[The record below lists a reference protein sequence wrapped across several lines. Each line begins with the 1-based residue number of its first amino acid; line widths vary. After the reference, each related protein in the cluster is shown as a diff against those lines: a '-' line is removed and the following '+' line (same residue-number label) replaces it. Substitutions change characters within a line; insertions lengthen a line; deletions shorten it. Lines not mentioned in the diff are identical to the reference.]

1 MTRVL
6 ADTVA
11 VAPRF
16 ARSVRVEADLLGGAA
31 LEGFV
36 CSASVAAVLRGLA
49 RQYAGANQRA
59 FTVTG
64 TYGAG
69 KSSLAVALAC
79 LLGRNPSARAV
90 ARGVLGPEL
99 ADEVTSALGVR
110 EGYEVVPLVGYRANP
125 AAAIEAALEASEA
138 SARRGRRRAREEP
151 KSLYSRL
158 MEFAAA
164 PGSDGVLLVLD
175 EMGKLLEAAAT
186 GEGDVNAFQEV
197 AEAAARSGGRLVV
210 VGLLHSSFEDY
221 GSRLGAAARR
231 DWAKVQGRFADLP
244 LSIGL
249 EEQIDILSRA
259 VVSDRRPD
267 GNRARA
273 LSVAAALCPT
283 RPEAVPALSARLHGC
298 WPLEPLA
305 AVCLSALA
313 RRGLGQAQRSL
324 FAFLTSAEPRG
335 FRDALAALP
344 AEAERGYLAADLWD
358 YIAANRVV
366 AALGATEGP
375 RFALGLD
382 ALDRCMARGGG
393 AEHEAVLKTVALLDL
408 LRETAGCRAT
418 RAVLAASVPSEV
430 GPRIDAVLA
439 DLIAWSVLVH
449 RRHLDAYTLFAGSDI
464 DVGALVTSAR
474 GRLAGVNITRLNDLA
489 ALPPVVAK
497 RHHDETGALR
507 WFPVEVVALAE
518 AAAHV
523 ASVRP
528 RADGATGSFL
538 LAVPLGGESSRA
550 AQRAWRDA
558 ASQPVQAPVAV
569 GLAREG
575 FRLRDAA
582 EELLALEMVRRET
595 PELAGDA
602 VARREVSAR
611 HEAAA
616 AELEAVLRDALAS
629 ADWLAAVP
637 GADAPAAL
645 PDGSPAALTSAASR
659 LADLTYPKSP
669 RLRSDLLNRA
679 EPSVN
684 AVAARRALLYA
695 MVERPEQHSLGIS
708 GFPPHRGLH
717 VALLERTGLH
727 RAVGD
732 GPARWAITE
741 PGADDPARLRPLWD
755 AADALLRSAAQGPAS
770 VASLHQ
776 LWRSPPFGVRSG
788 LLPVL
793 AMAYLLSRRDRIAV
807 SLDGTFA
814 PALSTFLV
822 DRMLQDTAAVGLR
835 WSDDG
840 GARNTWLVAVAE
852 ALRAA
857 EIPLPAEGN
866 ARPLQPLDV
875 ARAIYAFVAALP
887 PWTMR
892 TARLGARAQ
901 RLRVTIKNAQDPLAL
916 LLDEVPAILGGS
928 LSSPGEAQVLARAF
942 AEELRTLGGAYPS
955 LLADVADTVRRE
967 FKVDREGGL
976 GGLRERARAVRGVTG
991 DLRLDALA
999 VHLEAYDGAPEQT
1012 EAVAAL
1018 AVHKPARDWHD
1029 RDVDAARLAIA
1040 ELAQRFMRAEALA
1053 HVQGRA
1059 DTAEV
1064 IALVSSAPSAPAPLV
1079 AEVRLSRAAEAAAAS
1094 LLAGIEALIAKN
1106 ASASEVQV
1114 AALVRALTT
1123 RMDQVLPADPAP
1135 VRRNAR

>member
-1 MTRVL
+1 MTRIL
-6 ADTVA
+6 AHTVR

-16 ARSVRVEADLLGGAA
+16 TRSVRVEADLLGGAA

-36 CSASVAAVLRGLA
+36 CSASVATVLRGLA

-59 FTVTG
+59 FTITG

-79 LLGRNPSARAV
+79 LVGRNPPTRAAARE
-90 ARGVLGPEL
+90 VLGPEL
-99 ADEVTSALGVR
+99 ADEITTALAVR
-110 EGYEVVPLVGYRANP
+110 EGYDVIPLVGYRADP
-125 AAAIEAALEASEA
+125 AAAIAAALDASA
-138 SARRGRRRAREEP
+138 ALSSRARRGRRQ
-151 KSLYSRL
+151 
-158 MEFAAA
+158 A
-164 PGSDGVLLVLD
+164 PGSVAARLAEAAATASSDGFLLVVD
-175 EMGKLLEAAAT
+175 EMGKLLEAAAS
-186 GEGDVNAFQEV
+186 GEGDVQVFQEI
-197 AEAAARSGGRLVV
+197 AEAAARSGGRLIV
-210 VGLLHSSFEDY
+210 VGLLHSAFEDY

-231 DWAKVQGRFADLP
+231 EWAKVQGRFVDLP

-267 GNRARA
+267 GNRERA
-273 LSVAAALCPT
+273 LAVAAAVSHA

-335 FRDALAALP
+335 FRDALSALP
-344 AEAERGYLAADLWD
+344 AEADRGYLAADLWD
-358 YIAANRVV
+358 YIAANRGV
-366 AALGATEGP
+366 AALGAAEGP

-382 ALDRCMARGGG
+382 ALDRCIARGGG
-393 AEHEAVLKTVALLDL
+393 VEHEAVLKTVALLDL

-418 RAVLAASVPSEV
+418 RAVLAASVPGEV
-430 GPRIDAVLA
+430 GAHIDKVLA
-439 DLIAWSVLVH
+439 DLVAWSVLVH

-464 DVGALVTSAR
+464 DVGALVASAR
-474 GRLAGVNITRLNDLA
+474 GRLTGVNIARLNDLA

-507 WFPVEVVALAE
+507 WFPVEVVALSDAT
-518 AAAHV
+518 AHV

-528 RADGATGSFL
+528 RADGATGAFL
-538 LAVPLGGESSRA
+538 LAVPLGGESGRA
-550 AQRAWRDA
+550 AQRTWRDA
-558 ASQPVQAPVAV
+558 ASQAVQAPVAV
-569 GLAREG
+569 GLARDG

-616 AELEAVLRDALAS
+616 AELEAVLRDAMAS
-629 ADWLAAVP
+629 ADWVAAVP
-637 GADAPAAL
+637 GTEVPTTL
-645 PDGSPAALTSAASR
+645 PDRSPAALTSAASR

-695 MVERPEQHSLGIS
+695 MVERPEQPSLGIS

-717 VALLERTGLH
+717 IALLERTGLH
-727 RAVGD
+727 RPAGD
-732 GPARWAITE
+732 GSPPWAIAE
-741 PGADDPARLRPLWD
+741 PGEDDPARLRPLWD
-755 AADALLRSAAQGPAS
+755 AADTLLRSTTQSSAS
-770 VASLHQ
+770 VASLHE

-793 AMAYLLSRRDRIAV
+793 AMAYLLSRRDRVAV

-822 DRMLQDTAAVGLR
+822 DRMLQDPGVIGLR

-840 GARNTWLVAVAE
+840 GARNTWLAAVAE
-852 ALRAA
+852 ALKAA
-857 EIPLPAEGN
+857 EIPLPANGDGR
-866 ARPLQPLDV
+866 ALQPLDV
-875 ARAIYAFVAALP
+875 ARAVYAFIAALP
-887 PWTMR
+887 PWAMR
-892 TARLGARAQ
+892 TARLGLRAQ
-901 RLRVTIKNAQDPLAL
+901 RLRVAIKNAQDPLAL

-928 LSSPGEAQVLARAF
+928 LSSPGEAQVLARVF
-942 AEELRTLGGAYPS
+942 AEELRILGGAYPG
-955 LLADVADTVRRE
+955 LLADVAETIRRE
-967 FKVDREGGL
+967 FKVDSEGGL
-976 GGLRERARAVRGVTG
+976 EALRERARAVHGVTG

-999 VHLEAYDGAPEQT
+999 VHLEGYDGAPEQT

-1018 AVHKPARDWHD
+1018 AVHKPARDWTD

-1040 ELAQRFMRAEALA
+1040 ELAQRFMKAEALA
-1053 HVQGRA
+1053 HVQRRA

-1079 AEVRLSRAAEAAAAS
+1079 AEVRLARTAEAAAAS

-1123 RMDQVLPADPAP
+1123 RMGQALPADPVPA
-1135 VRRNAR
+1135 RRNAR